1 MLEANFNN
9 PILPGFYPDPSIC
22 RVGDDYWL
30 VTSSFSYFPG
40 VPVFHSLD
48 LVNWEQVGHV
58 LDRPSQLDLDGVGH
72 SQGIFAPTI
81 RYHQGLFF
89 LITTLVGKQGNFLVT
104 AKNPA
109 GPWSD
114 PYWLAD
120 APGIDPSLYFN
131 EDGRAW
137 VTGTAESP
145 VPGYW
150 GDNEIWM
157 RELDLRTMKLAGPR
171 FGLWRGAAKQ
181 AHWPEAPHLYK
192 IGGWFYLMIAEGG
205 TEYNHA
211 VTIARSRDL
220 TGPYE
225 GNPANPILT
234 HRHLGKGA
242 PIWNAG
248 HADLVQT
255 QAGEWWMVCLA
266 ARPYGGHFRNLG
278 RETFLAPVIWEEEW
292 PVVSP
297 GTGKLEFRYPAPD
310 VGDADAG
317 GLTGENAFV
326 GSGFDMAL
334 RPAANAAVESD
345 GVADAAQVGSRVV
358 TLSTRPSSCGGCAG
372 RAGGCCGSAGRAGGS
387 GNAGRTGASGNRI
400 PDDGAMTAETSG
412 IGYICDF
419 DGFDTDRLAHAFNLL
434 RTPREP
440 WWTLTERPGFLRLR
454 LRPSYLG
461 EQVNPGFV
469 GRRQQHMTFTT
480 TTELEFN
487 PDSEGQSAGLAL
499 LQSDLWHIRFAAVR
513 VGGELLARLIRCE
526 NGVPVVVAEAELAQ
540 LAELG
545 GNGLRLM
552 MRIEAEDQELR
563 FLCGLEESRLAVL
576 AEGIDSRML
585 STDVAGG
592 FVGTYVGM
600 FAEGV
605 NPTGTTVADFDS
617 FSYEG
622 C

>member
-1 MLEANFNN
+1 MIETSFNN

-81 RYHQGLFF
+81 RYHDGLFY

-114 PYWLAD
+114 PYWLED

-131 EDGRAW
+131 EDGKAW

-145 VPGYW
+145 FPEYW

-157 RELDLRTMKLAGPR
+157 RELDLPAMKLTGLR

-192 IGGWFYLMIAEGG
+192 LGDWFYLMIAEGG

-242 PIWNAG
+242 PLWNAG

-266 ARPYGGHFRNLG
+266 SRPYGGYFRNLG
-278 RETFLAPVIWEEEW
+278 RETFLAPVIWEDEW

-297 GTGKLEFRYPAPD
+297 GTGKLEFRYPFPD
-310 VGDADAG
+310 VG
-317 GLTGENAFV
+317 N
-326 GSGFDMAL
+326 
-334 RPAANAAVESD
+334 
-345 GVADAAQVGSRVV
+345 AAQVGNRIV
-358 TLSTRPSSCGGCAG
+358 TLSARPSSCGGCAG
-372 RAGGCCGSAGRAGGS
+372 RVGGCCGTTGRA
-387 GNAGRTGASGNRI
+387 GASGNRI
-400 PDDGAMTAETSG
+400 PGDGAMAAETSG
-412 IGYICDF
+412 TGYICDF
-419 DGFDTDRLAHAFNLL
+419 DGFDSDTLAYAFNQL
-434 RTPREP
+434 RTPREQ
-440 WWTLTERPGFLRLR
+440 WWTLTERPGFLRMR
-454 LRPSYLG
+454 LRPAYLG
-461 EQVNPGFV
+461 EQVNPGFM
-469 GRRQQHMTFTT
+469 GRRQQHMTFTVT
-480 TTELEFN
+480 AELEFN

-499 LQSDLWHIRFAAVR
+499 LQSDLWHIRLAVVR
-513 VGGELLARLIRCE
+513 VGRELLARLVRCE

-540 LAELG
+540 LNELG

-552 MRIEAEDQELR
+552 MRIEAEEQELR

-576 AEGIDSRML
+576 AEDIDSRML

-600 FAEGV
+600 FAEGE